1 MNGNDMKTKNAG
13 TKKKLQ
19 TVLIVAGMFLLLLIG
34 CINSSEAS
42 SVTEESEAAPA
53 ETKDLETTQPE
64 EEKPVQTKSEQMQ
77 DGIEQVQPE
86 VTVAPKPETEEPV
99 EKELQTAE
107 TTQSEDELGNPR
119 SSYGLGS
126 AAFLNGR
133 NLLVSLFVTTPESG
147 WTGQEQK
154 EILQKIGVAVDYIEG
169 QAKQYGVSTELIYDW
184 SSQYDLKAE
193 AETDFRISEDVD
205 FVDRLDEE
213 IALWF
218 EEKISYEKLLEMYGA
233 EGIATCVFVNNPGV
247 SYAIVYDGTDN
258 RKESLILF
266 TGDYYNPG
274 KAETAAAYAHE
285 ILHVFGAHDLY
296 EDAEFTREVTDY
308 VADTYPNEIML
319 TVSGSGTGKITQIIS
334 PVTAYH
340 LGWVSYTEEVDRFP
354 QLNRNGNR

>member
-1 MNGNDMKTKNAG
+1 MKKGNAG

-19 TVLIVAGMFLLLLIG
+19 TVVMTGMFLLLLTG
-34 CINSSEAS
+34 CTEISEDK
-42 SVTEESEAAPA
+42 SVTEEA
-53 ETKDLETTQPE
+53 ETVLTEAVAVDTTLPE
-64 EEKPVQTKSEQMQ
+64 EEEPVQTESEEKQ
-77 DGIEQVQPE
+77 DGAEQVQPE
-86 VTVAPKPETEEPV
+86 ATVASEHEEITPPS
-99 EKELQTAE
+99 EE
-107 TTQSEDELGNPR
+107 TTHPEDELGNPR

-126 AAFLNGR
+126 AAFLKGR
-133 NLLVSLFVTTPESG
+133 NILVSLFVTTPESG
-147 WTGQEQK
+147 WTDREQEAV
-154 EILQKIGVAVDYIEG
+154 LQKIGVAVDYIEG
-169 QAKQYGVSTELIYDW
+169 QAKQYDVSTELIYDW
-184 SSQYDLKAE
+184 SSQHDLKVE
-193 AETDFRISEDVD
+193 AKTDFPINEDVD

-213 IALWF
+213 IAYWF
-218 EEKISYEKLLEMYGA
+218 EQKISYEKLLEAYDA
-233 EGIATCVFVNNPGV
+233 EGIATCVFVNNAGI

-258 RKESLILF
+258 VKESLILF
-266 TGDYYNPG
+266 TGDYYNHG
-274 KAETAAAYAHE
+274 KEETAAAYAHE

>member
-1 MNGNDMKTKNAG
+1 MKKGNAG

-19 TVLIVAGMFLLLLIG
+19 TVVMTGMFLLLLTG
-34 CINSSEAS
+34 CTEISEDK
-42 SVTEESEAAPA
+42 SVTEEA
-53 ETKDLETTQPE
+53 ETALTEAVAVDTTLPE
-64 EEKPVQTKSEQMQ
+64 EEEPVQTESEEKQ
-77 DGIEQVQPE
+77 DGAEQVQPE
-86 VTVAPKPETEEPV
+86 ATVASEHEEITPPS
-99 EKELQTAE
+99 EE
-107 TTQSEDELGNPR
+107 TTHPEDELGNPR

-126 AAFLNGR
+126 AAFLKGR
-133 NLLVSLFVTTPESG
+133 NILVSLFVTTPESG
-147 WTGQEQK
+147 WTDREQEAV
-154 EILQKIGVAVDYIEG
+154 LQKIGVAVDYIEG
-169 QAKQYGVSTELIYDW
+169 QAKQYDVSTELIYDW
-184 SSQYDLKAE
+184 SSQRDLKVE
-193 AETDFRISEDVD
+193 AKTDFPINEDVD

-213 IALWF
+213 IAYWF
-218 EEKISYEKLLEMYGA
+218 EQKISYEKLLEAYDA
-233 EGIATCVFVNNPGV
+233 EGIATCVFVNNAGI

-258 RKESLILF
+258 VKESLILF
-266 TGDYYNPG
+266 TGDYYNHG
-274 KAETAAAYAHE
+274 KEETAAAYAHE